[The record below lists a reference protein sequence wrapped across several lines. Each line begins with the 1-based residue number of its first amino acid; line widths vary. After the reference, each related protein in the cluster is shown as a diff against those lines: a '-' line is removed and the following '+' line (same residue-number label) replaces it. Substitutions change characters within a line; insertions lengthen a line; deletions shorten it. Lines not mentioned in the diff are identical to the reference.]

1 MKGDMLI
8 MDQTQWNSQM
18 SDLVGNMIN
27 LLNEQQ
33 KKIDTMQDVI
43 TKMGKGLTDTM
54 EVVQRHDEGIN
65 MIMKK
70 MIALGFDK

>member
-43 TKMGKGLTDTM
+43 TKMGKGLT
-54 EVVQRHDEGIN
+54 EYFV
-65 MIMKK
+65 
-70 MIALGFDK
+70 DKVSSRMPYFYA

>member
-1 MKGDMLI
+1 MLI

>member
-54 EVVQRHDEGIN
+54 EVVQRHDEGFN